1 MLYGGHVRS
10 QEDIDFLQSA
20 GFEFGEVVIRSE
32 RSRDYWRHSGTRNN
46 SHPDFLLIAHGP
58 FEGPPNDIDNLW
70 TNYYPALRDTIDVA
84 RMMEICFLTIHL
96 WMDPR
101 FVKAEV
107 IKEKKRALSDLFH
120 YGRDHGVFIS
130 FENLSETA
138 DDFARVLE
146 SIPDLGITLD
156 VGHGQLLTR
165 TNTSFG
171 IMDKLMGS
179 IKHLHFH
186 DNRGGRGVKDDLHL
200 PIGDGIV
207 DFRAILKTLLEK
219 GYHHTLTLEL
229 ENKDLIE
236 SRAKVKTLID
246 VIGNP

>member
-10 QEDIDFLQSA
+10 REDIDFLRSV
-20 GFEFGEVVIRSE
+20 GFELGEVVIRS
-32 RSRDYWRHSGTRNN
+32 SKARDYWRHCGTRNN
-46 SHPDFLLIAHGP
+46 GRPDFLLIAHGP

-70 TNYYPALRDTIDVA
+70 NKYYPALLDTVDVA
-84 RMMEICFLTIHL
+84 RIMEIGFLTIHL

-107 IKEKKRALSDLFH
+107 IKEKQRALLDLFQ
-120 YGRDHGVFIS
+120 YGRDNGVFVS
-130 FENLSETA
+130 LENLSETA

-146 SIPDLGITLD
+146 TLPDLGITLD
-156 VGHGQLLTR
+156 VGHGQLLTH

-171 IMDKLMGS
+171 IVDRLMDS

-186 DNRGGRGVKDDLHL
+186 DNRGGYGVKDDLHL

-207 DFRAILKTLLEK
+207 DFKGILKILLNK

-236 SRAKVKTLID
+236 SRARVKALIND
-246 VIGNP
+246 IVNS

>member
-10 QEDIDFLQSA
+10 KDDIDFLQST

-32 RSRDYWRHSGTRNN
+32 TSRDYWRHSGTRNN
-46 SHPDFLLIAHGP
+46 GRPDFLLIAHGP

-70 TNYYPALRDTIDVA
+70 SKYYPALRDTIDVA
-84 RMMEICFLTIHL
+84 RIMEICFLTIHL

-107 IKEKKRALSDLFH
+107 IREKKRALSDLFH
-120 YGRDHGVFIS
+120 YGHDNGVFVS
-130 FENLSETA
+130 LENLSETA
-138 DDFARVLE
+138 DDFAGVLE
-146 SIPDLGITLD
+146 LIPELGITLD

-165 TNTSFG
+165 TNTSFE
-171 IMDKLMGS
+171 IVDKLMGS
-179 IKHLHFH
+179 IKHVHFH

-207 DFRAILKTLLEK
+207 DFKGILKILLEK

-236 SRAKVKTLID
+236 SRAKVKALID
-246 VIGNP
+246 DIENP